1 MTRSLEI
8 GDTKQ
13 GVEAR
18 CCQRGPRRFHSFPSA
33 NSVFGEQVTSQAQEP
48 CHAGGKKGDE
58 KRALLNAALFQ
69 QGKPSQEPPGVFHL
83 GLTSRNTGLLALE
96 KEIAAIGLAQS

>member
-13 GVEAR
+13 GVEAW
-18 CCQRGPRRFHSFPSA
+18 CCQRGPQRFYSFPSA
-33 NSVFGEQVTSQAQEP
+33 NSVFGEQVTSQTQEP
-48 CHAGGKKGDE
+48 CYARGKKGDE

-69 QGKPSQEPPGVFHL
+69 QGTPSQEPPGVFHL
-83 GLTSRNTGLLALE
+83 GLTGRNTGLLALG
-96 KEIAAIGLAQS
+96 KEIAVSGLAQS